1 MEWRGLKF
9 DYKRHRFFYFI
20 VFLCSKLPTS
30 IIFNTK
36 CYPRENVIMFL
47 ECQWRGKKKGK
58 DFFFLIRSSL
68 FRYSGLY
75 FCMCV
80 DPDDN
85 ELEILDI
92 IHHYVEILDLYIW

>member
-1 MEWRGLKF
+1 VIRELSGIILTRSPKLCNFVEWNGG
-9 DYKRHRFFYFI
+9 
-20 VFLCSKLPTS
+20 LPTS

-36 CYPRENVIMFL
+36 CYPRENVI
-47 ECQWRGKKKGK
+47 
-58 DFFFLIRSSL
+58 I
-68 FRYSGLY
+68 YSGLY

-92 IHHYVEILDLYIW
+92 IHHYVEILDLYF